1 MYPKCFLRWLIFTSN
16 LWWHIFWLFFLT
28 TNNYF
33 NFKNKIMGS
42 LLYTIAVI
50 LVIIWA
56 ISFFGGFYTG
66 GIVHILLVIA
76 IIAILFRVI
85 SGRRPL

>member
-1 MYPKCFLRWLIFTSN
+1 MVAYNLVLIFKLLN
-16 LWWHIFWLFFLT
+16 FFQQLKT
-28 TNNYF
+28 
-33 NFKNKIMGS
+33 KIMGS

-66 GIVHILLVIA
+66 GIIHILLVIA

>member
-1 MYPKCFLRWLIFTSN
+1 
-16 LWWHIFWLFFLT
+16 
-28 TNNYF
+28 
-33 NFKNKIMGS
+33 MGN

-66 GIVHILLVIA
+66 GIIHILLVIA
-76 IIAILFRVI
+76 IVAVLFRVI